1 MCIHYYKCPE
11 CGYKWSRD
19 STHPT
24 ENHPNC
30 HKYTNPLVPVRRF
43 CGGSNGCVGKASSYI
58 ETNTESG
65 PFDAIRNHIK
75 TETLRAAYGGFSQN
89 IGQDTLNNYRKNL
102 DIMNSAQL
110 NASPK
115 LEEIKMNVSLLETNA
130 KNTPFD
136 ALLDLYNADALRTT
150 YDKSAYAIDQDRLNE
165 YKKHLATM
173 NRAQLTAPPKP
184 EEIEMNIPL
193 LETRTLVDGVD
204 INKANKE
211 RLILMLKTLEKEED
225 DLAKIRTE
233 SKTITA
239 RIAEI
244 AAARSAVATAL
255 DA

>member
-1 MCIHYYKCPE
+1 MCTHHYKCPD
-11 CGYKWSRD
+11 CGYKWNQD
-19 STHPT
+19 FTHST
-24 ENHPNC
+24 EFSPNC
-30 HKYTNPLVPVRRF
+30 RKYTNPLMPGRRF
-43 CGGSNGCVGKASSYI
+43 CGGSNGCVGKAASYI

-65 PFDAIRNHIK
+65 PFDA
-75 TETLRAAYGGFSQN
+75 
-89 IGQDTLNNYRKNL
+89 
-102 DIMNSAQL
+102 
-110 NASPK
+110 
-115 LEEIKMNVSLLETNA
+115 LLS
-130 KNTPFD
+130 
-136 ALLDLYNADALRTT
+136 LYNADVLRTT
-150 YDKSAYAIDQDRLNE
+150 YDKSAYTIDQDRLNE

-184 EEIEMNIPL
+184 EEIEMNTPL